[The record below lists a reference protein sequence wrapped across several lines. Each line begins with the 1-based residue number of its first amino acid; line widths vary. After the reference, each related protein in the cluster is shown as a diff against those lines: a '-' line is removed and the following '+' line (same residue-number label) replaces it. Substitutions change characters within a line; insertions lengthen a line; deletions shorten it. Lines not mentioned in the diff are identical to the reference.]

1 MKALTVAVAVWL
13 LAGMAAAED
22 PAATFQGFC
31 DEWMQSL
38 LARQSDSL
46 SHIQWETDAGGVRG
60 DYVGY
65 KPGHTCITKTGT
77 ESAPVGKIIY
87 REVRYEKQGGTVA
100 EAEQSPAKAVETTE
114 VTEIFRYAGGK
125 WIY

>member
-1 MKALTVAVAVWL
+1 MKALTLVAVL
-13 LAGMAAAED
+13 MFLGSMAPAED
-22 PAATFQGFC
+22 PATTFQGFC
-31 DEWMQSL
+31 DQWMQSL
-38 LARQSDSL
+38 LVRQTDSM
-46 SHIQWETDAGGVRG
+46 SHIRWETDEAGVRG

-65 KPGHTCITKTGT
+65 TPGHTCITKTGT

-87 REVRYEKQGGTVA
+87 REVRYEKHGGTVA